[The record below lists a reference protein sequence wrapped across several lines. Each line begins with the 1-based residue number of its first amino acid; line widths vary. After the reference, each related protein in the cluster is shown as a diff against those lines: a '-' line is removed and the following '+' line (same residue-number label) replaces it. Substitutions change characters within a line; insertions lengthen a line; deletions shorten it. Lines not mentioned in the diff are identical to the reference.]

1 MTEIFES
8 TSTHD
13 PRRALAASGLLRTF
27 NQAGVIESA
36 DVQVAGR
43 LGVLAG
49 ESDEAV
55 LLAAALAVRA
65 VRHGSICVDLAAV
78 PEVISTGSA
87 GPALPWPAFDAVA
100 TSPLLAQGALRLEF
114 GLLYLDRYHRQER
127 QVHDDLAARETL
139 PPPTVDEQLLV
150 AALDRVFKPGYAE
163 QREAAAVAAR
173 RRTTIL
179 TGGPGTGKT
188 TTVAGLLAVLSEQQ
202 PHLSVA
208 LTAPTGKAA
217 ARLQESVLAELAEL
231 DEADRARVGQ
241 VQALTLHRLLGWRP
255 DNATRF
261 RHDRRNR
268 LKHDLIV
275 VDETSMVGLTMMARL
290 LEAVRPETR
299 LVLVGDPQQLSSVEA
314 GAVLTDLVAGYH
326 DRADSPVVRLER
338 SHRFGPEISALAEAL
353 QAGFFNIDVDTSTL
367 VDLSQ
372 AGHVAQQ
379 QLNGGLCAELTAFI
393 REREPAGVTV
403 SVGGEIG
410 EVGGKNSTPE
420 ELEAFMTVYLE
431 ALHNVAAG
439 KPGISKI
446 SIQTGTSHG
455 GVPLPDGSI
464 AQVKIDFDA
473 LERCSAI
480 AREKYGM
487 AGAVQHGASTLPAEL
502 FDRFPK
508 LGACEIHLATEFQNM
523 IYDHPLFPADLKR
536 EIYERLRVAADD
548 ERKASDTDEQ
558 FFYKTRKKALGM
570 FKRELWGL
578 PQAVREGIGQALED
592 KFTFLLAQLS
602 VGGTQAMA
610 AELVP
615 FVPGSFPMPGASP
628 GADKEHEDVTGLA
641 D

>member
-13 PRRALAASGLLRTF
+13 PRLALAASGLLRTF

-353 QAGFFNIDVDTSTL
+353 QAGRADDVLAALRAGVDEIEFVESDDAEAVLKPQVLEAALRLREAAEAGDVDTA
-367 VDLSQ
+367 VDLLGENRLLCAHRDGPYGVRHWNRLVERWLGEATGHEIWTTWYAGRPLLVTANDYALGVYNGETGVAVRGADGQLRARISGSAGLLDLAPSRVAEIDTMHAMTIHKSQGSQ
-372 AGHVAQQ
+372 AREVTVVLPPPESRLLTRELFYTAITR
-379 QLNGGLCAELTAFI
+379 AEKRVRVVGT
-393 REREPAGVTV
+393 EAGVR
-403 SVGGEIG
+403 
-410 EVGGKNSTPE
+410 
-420 ELEAFMTVYLE
+420 
-431 ALHNVAAG
+431 AAVER
-439 KPGISKI
+439 
-446 SIQTGTSHG
+446 Q
-455 GVPLPDGSI
+455 
-464 AQVKIDFDA
+464 AQRA
-473 LERCSAI
+473 
-480 AREKYGM
+480 
-487 AGAVQHGASTLPAEL
+487 
-502 FDRFPK
+502 
-508 LGACEIHLATEFQNM
+508 
-523 IYDHPLFPADLKR
+523 
-536 EIYERLRVAADD
+536 
-548 ERKASDTDEQ
+548 
-558 FFYKTRKKALGM
+558 
-570 FKRELWGL
+570 
-578 PQAVREGIGQALED
+578 
-592 KFTFLLAQLS
+592 
-602 VGGTQAMA
+602 
-610 AELVP
+610 
-615 FVPGSFPMPGASP
+615 
-628 GADKEHEDVTGLA
+628 TGLA
-641 D
+641 QRVTTFP